1 MVEYA
6 THSEEKVQQR
16 INNPMVFQKNEKEK
30 NLSMCIIGSEIYSFI
45 INPYPEVKFRMQI

>member
-16 INNPMVFQKNEKEK
+16 IIPLSFKENEIEK
-30 NLSMCIIGSEIYSFI
+30 NLIGSEIYSFI

>member
-16 INNPMVFQKNEKEK
+16 IIPLSFKENEIEK